1 MKTMHK
7 PGRQCSLCE
16 GFCLESPP
24 TEPCEKVVKVRP
36 DLGRLV
42 NEIKR
47 VVYEQKG
54 SISVTEAIGAI
65 ELAKLEIIGE
75 QQ

>member
-1 MKTMHK
+1 MADKEA
-7 PGRQCSLCE
+7 R
-16 GFCLESPP
+16 
-24 TEPCEKVVKVRP
+24 KVTTARP

-42 NEIKR
+42 DEIKR

-54 SISVTEAIGAI
+54 QISVTEAIGAL
-65 ELAKLEIIGE
+65 EVAKLEIFKE